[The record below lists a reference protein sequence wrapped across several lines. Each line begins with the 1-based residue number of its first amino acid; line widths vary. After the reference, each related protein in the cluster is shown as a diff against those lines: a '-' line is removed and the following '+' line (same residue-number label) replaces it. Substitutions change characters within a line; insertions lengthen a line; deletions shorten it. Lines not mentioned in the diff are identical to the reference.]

1 MAFNQILNTL
11 ISTNE
16 LESKLKRGAKNSD
29 VKELQK
35 ALHEMGFDNELKWAR
50 FGADGDFGGGTST
63 ALQAFAQ
70 KNNVP
75 FDGKTVTPTLGLKV
89 LEGQELVADLKALY
103 VANFKKQ
110 LAAQYPLSNQNATGT
125 KGLASLLKALNFSQT
140 PVSAAL
146 KAFDQSNNMSSDGSQ
161 LTADLA
167 QAIIKQTSRFFGSS
181 WDAGLIDTSPS
192 AGLTL
197 KDTGRGFDVSEGPLS
212 IFLKRYSKGL
222 FTRGTHTIEQ
232 FVKAQ
237 ATAIQ
242 QIGLSNSEI
251 NVMRSVAENEG
262 NFDAINTYD
271 SNYLSMGIFQWTLGM
286 SGDTGELP
294 ALLKKI
300 KEDQPELFMQ
310 YLGQFGI
317 DVSSGTNS
325 TYGYLTLNG
334 KLVNS
339 AGSKKQFRG
348 APWAFRFWAMGQN
361 PALQAVELRHA
372 VGRLKNFYWKQS
384 YSINGFTISKIITSE
399 YGVALILDN
408 HVNRPGYVKPCI
420 QKAMQKVGLNNPT
433 NWTTADEEK
442 VLNAYLKIRQTY
454 GSSPMTDALKRGNTT
469 KKYVNKGIIS
479 ADRGSFQSS
488 EAPTTR
494 TRSLEVPNHVPE
506 PVGYQE
512 KHFPDIAHVK
522 REKAPK

>member
-11 ISTNE
+11 IDTNE
-16 LESKLKRGAKNSD
+16 LAAKLQRGAKNND

-35 ALHEMGFDNELKWAR
+35 ALHEMGFDEELKWAKYR
-50 FGADGDFGGGTST
+50 ADGDFGGGTTT
-63 ALQAFAQ
+63 ALQAFAK
-70 KNNVP
+70 KNDVP
-75 FDGKTVTPTLGLKV
+75 FDGKTVTPALGLKM
-89 LEGQELVADLKALY
+89 LEREGLVANLKALY
-103 VANFKKQ
+103 IANFKKQ
-110 LAAQYPLSNQNATGT
+110 LNTLYPLSNANADGT
-125 KGLASLLKALNFSQT
+125 KGLANLLKALKFSQT
-140 PVSAAL
+140 PIMEAL
-146 KAFDQSNNMSSDGSQ
+146 KAFAQSNNISTDSSQ
-161 LTADLA
+161 LTTDVA
-167 QAIIKQTSRFFGSS
+167 QAIITQTSRFFGSS
-181 WDAGLIDTSPS
+181 WNAGLIDTSPNV
-192 AGLTL
+192 GLSL
-197 KDTGRGFDVSEGPLS
+197 KDTGRGFDVSEGPLK

-222 FTRGTHTIEQ
+222 FTRGNHTIES
-232 FVKAQ
+232 FVSSQAAQ
-237 ATAIQ
+237 IQ
-242 QIGLSNSEI
+242 QLGLSRSEI

-300 KEDQPELFMQ
+300 KEEQSDLFMQ

-317 DVSSGTNS
+317 DVSSGTNT
-325 TYGYLTLNG
+325 TYGYITLNG

-339 AGSKKQFRG
+339 PGSKRQFRD

-361 PALQAVELRHA
+361 PALQAVELKHA

-384 YSINGFTISKIITSE
+384 YSVNGFTLSQIITSE

-408 HVNRPGYVKPCI
+408 HVNRPGYVKRCI
-420 QKAMQKVGLNNPT
+420 QKAMQKVGLNDPT

-454 GSSPMTDALKRGNTT
+454 GSSPMTDALKRGKTT
-469 KKYVNKGIIS
+469 QKYLNRGIIS
-479 ADRGSFQSS
+479 ADRGSFKSS
-488 EAPTTR
+488 EAQTTR

-506 PVGYQE
+506 PTGYQE
-512 KHFPDIAHVK
+512 QHFPDIAHVK
-522 REKAPK
+522 REKKPK